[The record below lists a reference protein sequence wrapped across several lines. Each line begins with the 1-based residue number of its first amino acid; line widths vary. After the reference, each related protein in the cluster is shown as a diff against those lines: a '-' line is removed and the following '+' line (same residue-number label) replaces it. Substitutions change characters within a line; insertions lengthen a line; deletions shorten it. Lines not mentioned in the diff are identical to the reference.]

1 MKKKKVMALVLSA
14 AIAAGALSGCGN
26 GGSDG
31 NSAAADKENAA
42 SVEVAKTGYPVVEE
56 TIKIKAVGFGEAGGG
71 EWEDFP
77 IFKDIEEQTNVE
89 IEWQTLAG
97 DGSDEKLNLLLASK
111 DLPDAVFSGLS
122 SSKIND
128 YASKGILRPIEDLI
142 DNYAPNIKKMLDENP
157 EIRKAITMPDGHI
170 YAVPA
175 INKDPNKVQSTT
187 ISLNKDWLEKLN
199 LEVPTTT
206 EEFEAVLEAFK
217 TQDPNGNGEADEVPF
232 TYEPVPPY
240 NIWNGDAG
248 FSGAFGVT
256 QSDSYLMLDEN
267 GKMIFTPIQ
276 EGYREYIKWTRDLY
290 ADGLIDREIF
300 TQDHNQY
307 MAKIDSDRCG
317 GYLTNGPIISAN
329 ANYVTI
335 EPLEGPN
342 GDRQWAS
349 LDFSIDKN
357 RGVITTTNKYPEAT
371 MRVIDSFYE
380 PLNTLRLRYGIYLE
394 EVGTDKY
401 KINPTDPAKKA
412 QAPGAYVATCED
424 PEMFEAYV
432 EKTEE
437 EIKKEQRNELYAPY
451 LAEPIPLVNFTPEE
465 SKELS
470 ALLTDLQK
478 VVDES
483 KAKWTVGQA
492 DIDKEWDSYIESL
505 NNMGLERY
513 LEIYNTALDRFNEN

>member
-1 MKKKKVMALVLSA
+1 MKKKRVAALLLTAAMAVTALA
-14 AIAAGALSGCGN
+14 GCGGNKDNAAGT
-26 GGSDG
+26 
-31 NSAAADKENAA
+31 NSASA
-42 SVEVAKTGYPVVEE
+42 VEVAKTGYPVVQER
-56 TIKIKAVGFGEAGGG
+56 IKIKAVGFGEAGCG

-89 IEWQTLAG
+89 VEWQTLAG

-187 ISLNKDWLEKLN
+187 ISLNKDWLDALN

-206 EEFEAVLEAFK
+206 DDFRAVLEAFK
-217 TQDPNGNGEADEVPF
+217 TQDPNGNGEADEIPF

-248 FSGAFGVT
+248 FSGPFGVT
-256 QSDSYLMLDEN
+256 QSDSYLMMQDN
-267 GKMIFTPIQ
+267 KMVFTPIQ
-276 EGYREYIKWTRDLY
+276 EGYKEYIKWTADMY
-290 ADGLIDREIF
+290 ANGLLDREIF

-307 MAKIDSDRCG
+307 MAKIDSNRCG

-335 EPLEGPN
+335 APLKGPN
-342 GDRQWAS
+342 GDQQWAS

-394 EVGTDKY
+394 EVGEDKY

-412 QAPGAYVATCED
+412 QAPGAYVASCED
-424 PEMFEAYV
+424 PAMFEKYV

-437 EIKKEQRNELYAPY
+437 EIKKEERNKLYAPY

-492 DIDKEWDSYIESL
+492 DIDKEWDAYIESL
-505 NNMGLERY
+505 NKMGLERY
-513 LEIYNTALDRFNEN
+513 LEIYNTALQRFQEN